1 MTFLEAP
8 ENVFV
13 SGWVAQIINADACK
27 YDSRDS

>member
-13 SGWVAQIINADACK
+13 SGWVEMPTPVNMIAETAK
-27 YDSRDS
+27 